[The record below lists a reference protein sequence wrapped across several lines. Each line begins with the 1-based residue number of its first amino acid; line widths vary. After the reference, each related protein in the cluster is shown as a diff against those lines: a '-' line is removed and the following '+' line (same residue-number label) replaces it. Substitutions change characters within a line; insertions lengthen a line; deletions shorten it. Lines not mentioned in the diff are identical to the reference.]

1 MPAWGPAPAVAEAA
15 LEQEPAAEA
24 LELRPGQ
31 PAAVGAAEQFIARM
45 AQTEL
50 TTCRPGMVWDSK
62 NQRCLARHSAVLP
75 QRELTE
81 FEFAHAK
88 EPSARR

>member
-1 MPAWGPAPAVAEAA
+1 
-15 LEQEPAAEA
+15 
-24 LELRPGQ
+24 
-31 PAAVGAAEQFIARM
+31 
-45 AQTEL
+45 
-50 TTCRPGMVWDSK
+50 MVWDSK

-81 FEFAHAK
+81 FEFALAK